1 MSVFLFF
8 KQKEGKEPFQLDLA
22 VWREGEVTLF
32 MPGFQYKEGF
42 QTKVYSAVRKR
53 GETKAK

>member
-1 MSVFLFF
+1 
-8 KQKEGKEPFQLDLA
+8 
-22 VWREGEVTLF
+22 

-53 GETKAK
+53 GETKAEGDGKIKTVDGVGALRVKKEDRTDGR